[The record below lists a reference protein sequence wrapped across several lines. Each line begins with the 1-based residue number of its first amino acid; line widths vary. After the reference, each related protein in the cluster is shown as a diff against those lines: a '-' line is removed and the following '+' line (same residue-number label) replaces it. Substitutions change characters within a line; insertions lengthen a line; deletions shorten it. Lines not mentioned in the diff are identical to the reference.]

1 MRAKERCLFQGNIRF
16 MYSNCSDVDLTSFA
30 QKILQTANRTKS
42 LKHNG
47 MQNKS
52 SKRQFK
58 VISNDG
64 SVTLMDRP
72 QGSHDGASPLEILPD
87 LFRIFL
93 SLHVDQRN
101 YITKPKN
108 KTKNMVNQLNQTA
121 LTLDLIDCMANLTS
135 VGRQNL
141 AN

>member
-1 MRAKERCLFQGNIRF
+1 MFTYQGNIRF

-64 SVTLMDRP
+64 SVTLMNRP

-93 SLHVDQRN
+93 SLHVDQRISLN
-101 YITKPKN
+101 QRTKQ
-108 KTKNMVNQLNQTA
+108 KNMVNQLNQTA

-135 VGRQNL
+135 VGKFRELINL
-141 AN
+141 